1 MFGAELRPEPG
12 PCWINGPCRP
22 GWCCSGTVPPNG
34 HKVVN
39 TRDART
45 FPSSRKAG
53 ARPRPSGRSW
63 APTASQSSPRSSP
76 APSSRASETCA
87 LAGFEG
93 EIDPDLLEWDYGAYE
108 GITTAEIQQSR
119 PGWNL
124 WSDGVPE
131 GETAAEVGR
140 RADRVV
146 ERAKSVAGDTLVV
159 AHGHFLRVLAARWL
173 GLPPA
178 AGRLF
183 MLDAGAICVLAAEHD
198 LPAVRLWNLVAPP
211 AD

>member
-1 MFGAELRPEPG
+1 MPSRLVLLRHGATE
-12 PCWINGPCRP
+12 W
-22 GWCCSGTVPPNG
+22 
-34 HKVVN
+34 
-39 TRDART
+39 
-45 FPSSRKAG
+45 
-53 ARPRPSGRSW
+53 
-63 APTASQSSPRSSP
+63 SQSGQHTGRTDIPLLEEGRRQAEAIGALLGAYHLTEFAQVLTSPLE
-76 APSSRASETCA
+76 RASETCA

-93 EIDPDLLEWDYGAYE
+93 EIDLDLLEWDYGDYE
-108 GITTAEIQQSR
+108 GITTAEIQQTR

-146 ERAKSVAGDTLVV
+146 ERVKSVAGDTLVV

-183 MLDAGAICVLAAEHD
+183 MLDPGAICVLDAEHD

-211 AD
+211 GD

>member
-1 MFGAELRPEPG
+1 MPSRLVLLRHGSTE
-12 PCWINGPCRP
+12 W
-22 GWCCSGTVPPNG
+22 
-34 HKVVN
+34 
-39 TRDART
+39 
-45 FPSSRKAG
+45 
-53 ARPRPSGRSW
+53 
-63 APTASQSSPRSSP
+63 SQSGQHTGRTDIPLLEEGRRQAEAIGALLGAYHLTEFAQVLTSPLE
-76 APSSRASETCA
+76 RASETCA

-93 EIDPDLLEWDYGAYE
+93 ETDLDLLEWDYGAYE
-108 GITTAEIQQSR
+108 GITTAEIQQTR

-183 MLDAGAICVLAAEHD
+183 MLDAGAICVLDAEHD

>member
-1 MFGAELRPEPG
+1 MPSRLVLLRHGATE
-12 PCWINGPCRP
+12 W
-22 GWCCSGTVPPNG
+22 
-34 HKVVN
+34 
-39 TRDART
+39 
-45 FPSSRKAG
+45 
-53 ARPRPSGRSW
+53 
-63 APTASQSSPRSSP
+63 SQSGQHTGRTDIPLLEEGRRQAEAIGALLGAYHLTEFAQVLTSPLE
-76 APSSRASETCA
+76 RASETCA

-93 EIDPDLLEWDYGAYE
+93 ETDLDLLEWDYGDYE
-108 GITTAEIQQSR
+108 GITTAEIQQTR

-146 ERAKSVAGDTLVV
+146 ERVKSVAGDTLVV

-183 MLDAGAICVLAAEHD
+183 MLDPGAICVLDAEHD

-211 AD
+211 GD

>member
-1 MFGAELRPEPG
+1 MPSRLVLLRHGATE
-12 PCWINGPCRP
+12 W
-22 GWCCSGTVPPNG
+22 
-34 HKVVN
+34 
-39 TRDART
+39 
-45 FPSSRKAG
+45 
-53 ARPRPSGRSW
+53 
-63 APTASQSSPRSSP
+63 SQSGQHTGRTDIPLLEVGRRQAEAIGALLGAYHLTEFAQVLTSPLE
-76 APSSRASETCA
+76 RASETCA

-93 EIDPDLLEWDYGAYE
+93 ETDLDLLEWDYGAYE
-108 GITTAEIQQSR
+108 GITTAEIRQTR

-146 ERAKSVAGDTLVV
+146 ERVKSVAGDTLVV

-183 MLDAGAICVLAAEHD
+183 MLDPGAICVLDAEHD

-211 AD
+211 GD